1 MKIILGGHSSGK
13 TKRILELSSIN
24 NVPILCESKERVK
37 RLLEKAQGYGYHIP
51 IPIALEEVNS
61 SDTKEVYI
69 DEIDYVFEQFL
80 KLKIGAVTLNKD
92 DYNELEDLDK

>member
-1 MKIILGGHSSGK
+1 MKIILGSHSSGK
-13 TKRILELSSIN
+13 TKRILELSLVN

-37 RLLEKAQGYGYHIP
+37 RLLEKAQGYGYRIP
-51 IPIALEEVNS
+51 IPISLDEIES
-61 SDTKEVYI
+61 SGVKEVYI
-69 DEIDYVFEQFL
+69 DEIDYVFEQLL